1 MSDSGR
7 LARRVAL
14 DGMLFALAVVMSVVD
29 GMIPVPVPG
38 VRLGLSNIAVMY
50 ALFFVGRRDALTLA
64 ALKGLFAFV
73 TRGVTAG
80 AMSLSGGLLSVL
92 VMTLLTVVFGK
103 RVSYTML
110 SVAGALAHNA
120 GQMIVVKFIYSS
132 LTLSAFAPVLVISG
146 IAAGV
151 ATAAILRAFLPV
163 AKRFGE
169 DWLDK
174 NFPE

>member
-1 MSDSGR
+1 MTNGGR

-29 GMIPVPVPG
+29 GMIPTPVPG

-50 ALFFVGRRDALTLA
+50 TLLFVGRRDALTLA

-73 TRGVTAG
+73 TRGAIAG
-80 AMSLSGGLLSVL
+80 ALSLSGGLLSVL
-92 VMTLLTVVFGK
+92 VMTLLTAVFGE
-103 RVSYTML
+103 RVSYIML

-120 GQMIVVKFIYSS
+120 GQMIVVKFVYSS
-132 LTLSAFAPVLVISG
+132 LALSAFAPVLAISG

-151 ATAAILRAFLPV
+151 VTAAILRAFLPI
-163 AKRFGE
+163 AKRFGGISGAK
-169 DWLDK
+169 D
-174 NFPE
+174 FPE